1 MANSFDF
8 ASLEQFIESVLGEQR
23 DLLNVG
29 EIVDP
34 TAVPGMDIPCLD
46 GFFDPAQANEMP
58 WRNLDGNLAQGGD
71 LLNFEDVA
79 ASSRTSEKDPSNF
92 DEFNAL
98 IPWEP
103 LDLKGQTKLKWNGS
117 SVIGSERHG
126 TRLQNMDE
134 VYSLVREVSF
144 WIIIIVII
152 MTRYHQS
159 CSERRDSILFS
170 TSFQIVSNWSESLTI
185 SGRVEM
191 FV

>member
-1 MANSFDF
+1 M
-8 ASLEQFIESVLGEQR
+8 
-23 DLLNVG
+23 NVG

-34 TAVPGMDIPCLD
+34 TAVPGMDALCLD
-46 GFFDPAQANEMP
+46 GFVDLAQANEMH
-58 WRNLDGNLAQGGD
+58 WRNLDGDLAQGGD

-79 ASSRTSEKDPSNF
+79 ASPRTSEKDPSNLE
-92 DEFNAL
+92 EFNAF

-103 LDLKGQTKLKWNGS
+103 LDLKRQTKLKWNGS

-152 MTRYHQS
+152 LTRYHQS
-159 CSERRDSILFS
+159 CSERRDSI
-170 TSFQIVSNWSESLTI
+170 
-185 SGRVEM
+185 
-191 FV
+191 